1 MTEDVNKRVGQ
12 YVQVRDALKR
22 LDEEHD
28 AKRKPLVELQQILS
42 GKLQEALTANNATS
56 LKTEAGTCYIS
67 TRYTASLADPD
78 AFMTFVISNKDFD
91 LLDRRAN
98 ATSCKEY
105 TAKHNHPPPGVN
117 LNAISTVGVRRGKPG
132 EP

>member
-42 GKLQEALTANNATS
+42 GKLQEALTANNAYS

-78 AFMTFVISNKDFD
+78 AFMTYVTATRSFD

-98 ATSCKEY
+98 ATAVKEY
-105 TAKHNHPPPGVN
+105 IGKYNSLPPGCN
-117 LNAISTVGVRRGKPG
+117 LNAIQTVGVRRGKPG

>member
-1 MTEDVNKRVGQ
+1 MVEDAEKRIRQ
-12 YVQVRDALKR
+12 YVQVRDVLKR

-67 TRYTASLADPD
+67 TRYTTSLADPD
-78 AFMTFVISNKDFD
+78 AFMKHVIANGDFD

-98 ATSCKEY
+98 ATAVKEY
-105 TAKHNHPPPGVN
+105 VGKNNSLPPGCN
-117 LNAISTVGVRRGKPG
+117 LNAIQTVGVRRGKPG
-132 EP
+132 EA